1 MTTSDDNA
9 LAPITEGDIAN
20 YLLNTPDFFE
30 RHAALLAG
38 VQLVSPHGA
47 RAVSLQERQVE
58 ILRDKM
64 KALEMKA
71 VGMIRHGHENASIT
85 DKLLGWVEVLLRV
98 REPADLPQ
106 TLCEDIKQRF
116 ALPQAVLRLWGVD
129 AAYAGLAAAAP
140 LDSALQDQLQALT
153 EPVCGLTPDAELS
166 QALRPCLAP
175 GVLANSLAVVPL
187 RAQVGGPVTGALL
200 LASDDAQRF
209 TADMGT
215 DFLLRIADM
224 AGAALS
230 RLYPAA

>member
-1 MTTSDDNA
+1 MTTPDEHT

-30 RHAALLAG
+30 RYAAVLSG

-58 ILRDKM
+58 ILREKM
-64 KALEMKA
+64 KTLEMKA
-71 VGMIRHGHENASIT
+71 VGMIRHGHANASIT

-98 REPADLPQ
+98 REPADLPP
-106 TLCEDIKQRF
+106 TLCEDMKQRF

-129 AAYAGLAAAAP
+129 PAYAGLAAAAP

-153 EPVCGLTPDAELS
+153 EPVCGLTPEAGLS

-175 GVLANSLAVVPL
+175 GMPAASLAVVPL
-187 RAQVGGPVTGALL
+187 RAAVGGPVVGALL

>member
-1 MTTSDDNA
+1 MTTPDDNA

-38 VQLVSPHGA
+38 VQLISPHGA

-58 ILRDKM
+58 ILREKM

-71 VGMIRHGHENASIT
+71 VGMIRHGHENAAIT

-98 REPADLPQ
+98 REPADLPH
-106 TLCEDIKQRF
+106 TMCEDMKQRF
-116 ALPQAVLRLWGVD
+116 VLPQAVLRLWSLD
-129 AAYAGLAAAAP
+129 TMHAGLPAAAP
-140 LDSALQDQLQALT
+140 LEAALQEKLQALT
-153 EPVCGLTPDAELS
+153 EPLCGLTPDADLS

-175 GVLANSLAVVPL
+175 GVLVNSLAVVPL
-187 RAQVGGPVTGALL
+187 RAQVGGPVIGALL
-200 LASDDAQRF
+200 LASDEAQRF

>member
-1 MTTSDDNA
+1 MTTPDEHT

-30 RHAALLAG
+30 RYAAVLSG

-58 ILRDKM
+58 ILREKM
-64 KALEMKA
+64 KTLEMKA
-71 VGMIRHGHENASIT
+71 VGMIRHGHANASIT

-98 REPADLPQ
+98 REPADLPP
-106 TLCEDIKQRF
+106 TLCEDMKQRF

-129 AAYAGLAAAAP
+129 PAYAGLAAAAP

-153 EPVCGLTPDAELS
+153 EPVCGLTPEAGLS

-175 GVLANSLAVVPL
+175 GMPAASLAVVPL
-187 RAQVGGPVTGALL
+187 RAQVGGPVVGVLV
-200 LASDDAQRF
+200 LASDDAQHF

-215 DFLLRIADM
+215 DFLLRMADM

>member
-1 MTTSDDNA
+1 MTTPDEHT

-30 RHAALLAG
+30 RYAAVLSG

-58 ILRDKM
+58 ILREKM
-64 KALEMKA
+64 KTLEMKA
-71 VGMIRHGHENASIT
+71 VGMIRHGHANASIT

-98 REPADLPQ
+98 REPADLPP
-106 TLCEDIKQRF
+106 TLCEDMKQRF

-129 AAYAGLAAAAP
+129 TAYAGLAAAAP

-153 EPVCGLTPDAELS
+153 EPVCGLTPEAGLS

-175 GVLANSLAVVPL
+175 GMPAASLAVVPL
-187 RAQVGGPVTGALL
+187 RAAVGGPVVGALL